1 MLGSLLS
8 RLVQQQPPGDA
19 FDHLFT
25 PYAPNGAPAQVLA
38 DICRQYAGA
47 LADEMVPPQHKRFR
61 ALVDAITGADPLALN
76 RLDGLTLKRVTSAY
90 VACFERFEPYQFQL
104 TLWRNDPDFRAA
116 LVDAREKVIAGLSD
130 AAAAEHA
137 RRRHYSRW
145 NECLAAPL
153 DIRGDSVLD
162 LVRKMQ
168 PDDWHEIA
176 LRWTWD
182 HGLAELNWITSQ
194 RDCDRATAVFV
205 LCKGE
210 PGEIA
215 TRASNGHAGF
225 VRAVAARLENGFYP
239 RAELGLD
246 LCRRDRDAFQRQLD
260 IARATGESPWQLPEG
275 LIDDPGV
282 RRHAPRY
289 SISDGQLHWCY
300 EHWLAHRADR

>member
-1 MLGSLLS
+1 
-8 RLVQQQPPGDA
+8 
-19 FDHLFT
+19 
-25 PYAPNGAPAQVLA
+25 
-38 DICRQYAGA
+38 
-47 LADEMVPPQHKRFR
+47 
-61 ALVDAITGADPLALN
+61 
-76 RLDGLTLKRVTSAY
+76 
-90 VACFERFEPYQFQL
+90 
-104 TLWRNDPDFRAA
+104 
-116 LVDAREKVIAGLSD
+116 
-130 AAAAEHA
+130 
-137 RRRHYSRW
+137 
-145 NECLAAPL
+145 
-153 DIRGDSVLD
+153 VLD

>member
-116 LVDAREKVIAGLSD
+116 LVDAREKVNSGLS
-130 AAAAEHA
+130 
-137 RRRHYSRW
+137 
-145 NECLAAPL
+145 
-153 DIRGDSVLD
+153 
-162 LVRKMQ
+162 
-168 PDDWHEIA
+168 
-176 LRWTWD
+176 
-182 HGLAELNWITSQ
+182 
-194 RDCDRATAVFV
+194 
-205 LCKGE
+205 
-210 PGEIA
+210 
-215 TRASNGHAGF
+215 
-225 VRAVAARLENGFYP
+225 
-239 RAELGLD
+239 
-246 LCRRDRDAFQRQLD
+246 
-260 IARATGESPWQLPEG
+260 
-275 LIDDPGV
+275 
-282 RRHAPRY
+282 
-289 SISDGQLHWCY
+289 
-300 EHWLAHRADR
+300 